1 MVLLVWRPATAEG
14 KLHLL
19 LPMEAK
25 LATLLLLL
33 VHLGETP
40 MEALTCTVKGL
51 QLDHRYLKVQCKP
64 VLGLPTENQLLE
76 QSQHW

>member
-25 LATLLLLL
+25 LATLLLLPPL
-33 VHLGETP
+33 AETP

-64 VLGLPTENQLLE
+64 VCGLPTENQLLE